1 MLPKNKAVLTGS
13 PIREELLTGS
23 RVRGLELL
31 GFETGK
37 PVLMMIGGSLGA
49 QRINKVLRA
58 DLNELLKDFDIV
70 HICGKGNLEVSLDG
84 TEGYRQFEFVN
95 TELKDIF
102 AAADIVISRAGAN
115 SICELLALKKP
126 NLLIPLSAAVS
137 RGDQI
142 LNAGS
147 FERQGFSKVLR
158 EEDMNEASLIEA
170 VLELWRDRAGYI
182 SAMESSGLRNGV
194 EAVMRE
200 IEAAV

>member
-1 MLPKNKAVLTGS
+1 
-13 PIREELLTGS
+13 
-23 RVRGLELL
+23 
-31 GFETGK
+31 
-37 PVLMMIGGSLGA
+37 MMIGGSLGA

-58 DLNELLKDFDIV
+58 DLKELLRVFDIV
-70 HICGKGNLEVSLDG
+70 HICGKGNLEPSLEE
-84 TEGYRQFEFVN
+84 TEGYRQFEFVS

-126 NLLIPLSAAVS
+126 NLLIPLSAAAS

-147 FERQGFSKVLR
+147 FEKQGFSMVLR
-158 EEDMNEASLIEA
+158 EEEMNEDSLVEA
-170 VLELWRDRAGYI
+170 VLKLWSDRAGYI